1 MTKDIRERRT
11 EKVED
16 NRFLIKVSEL
26 YFKDGLS
33 QEKIAKKLNVSRTT
47 ISRALGKAKQEGIV
61 RIHITYPE
69 SSNMMM
75 EKEMEKSFGLKEALI
90 AVPVE
95 GQTSAQAVAG
105 QTVDYVIRVLKK
117 NMILGVTW
125 GRAMYE
131 FVRRLGEDERTRA
144 LSYRNVKIV
153 PFLGTP
159 SEVDRNYKYRM
170 TYSNTLAT
178 GIGDILGCTSY
189 NLSAPMFVQD
199 EQAKNMIESIDGVSK
214 VLKIAEQS
222 DIALFGI
229 GSIGADSSIIKA
241 GMRTGEEYEEL
252 RRQGGAGEIVG
263 RIYDSFGNTI
273 DEKLNKKM
281 VGISLERM
289 RTIPIRAGV
298 AYGPGKTEAI
308 RGAMKGGI
316 INVLIT
322 DAATAENIL
331 EI

>member
-1 MTKDIRERRT
+1 MGD
-11 EKVED
+11 D
-16 NRFLIKVSEL
+16 RFLIKVSEL
-26 YFKDGLS
+26 YYKDGLS

-47 ISRALGKAKQEGIV
+47 ISRALGRAKQEGIV
-61 RIHITYPE
+61 KIHITYPE
-69 SSNMMM
+69 SSNMLM
-75 EKEMEKSFGLKEALI
+75 EKEIEKRFGLKEALV
-90 AVPVE
+90 AVPGE
-95 GQTSAQAVAG
+95 GQTSAQAVAA
-105 QTVDYVIRVLKK
+105 QSADYVIRVLKK

-131 FVRRLGEDERTRA
+131 FVRCLEADERPRA

-199 EQAKNMIESIDGVSK
+199 EEAKNMIESIDGVSN

-229 GSIGADSSIIKA
+229 GTLATDSSVSSIIKA
-241 GMRTGEEYEEL
+241 GMRSKEEYEEL
-252 RRQGGAGEIVG
+252 SRQGGVGEIVG
-263 RIYDSFGNTI
+263 RIYDSFGNTL
-273 DEKLNKKM
+273 DEKLNKKT
-281 VGISLERM
+281 VGVSLERM
-289 RTIPIRAGV
+289 RKIPIRAGV
-298 AYGPGKTEAI
+298 AYGPEKTEAI

-316 INVLIT
+316 INVLVT

-331 EI
+331 EN

>member
-1 MTKDIRERRT
+1 MESD
-11 EKVED
+11 
-16 NRFLIKVSEL
+16 RFLIKVAEL

-69 SSNMMM
+69 SSNMLM
-75 EKEMEKSFGLKEALI
+75 EKEIEKRFGLEEALV
-90 AVPVE
+90 AVPSG

-105 QTVDYVIRVLKK
+105 QSVDYVIRVLKK

-131 FVRRLGEDERTRA
+131 FVRYLKVDERPRA

-189 NLSAPMFVQD
+189 NLSAPMFVKD
-199 EQAKNMIESIDGVSK
+199 EESKNMIESIEGVSK

-229 GSIGADSSIIKA
+229 GTLETDSSIIKA
-241 GMRTGEEYEEL
+241 GMRSKEEYEEL
-252 RRQGGAGEIVG
+252 RRQGGVGEIVG
-263 RIYDSFGNTI
+263 RIYDSFGNTL
-273 DEKLNKKM
+273 DEKLNKKT

-289 RTIPIRAGV
+289 KKIPIRAGV
-298 AYGPGKTEAI
+298 AYGPEKTEAI
-308 RGAMKGGI
+308 TGALKGGI

-331 EI
+331 GI